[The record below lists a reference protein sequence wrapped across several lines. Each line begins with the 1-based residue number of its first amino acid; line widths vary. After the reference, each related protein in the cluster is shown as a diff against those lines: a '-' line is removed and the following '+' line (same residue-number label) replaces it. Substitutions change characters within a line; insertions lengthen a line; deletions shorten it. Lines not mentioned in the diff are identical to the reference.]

1 MNERGREE
9 RTGARS
15 ELQQWPVA
23 VVAAV
28 AAVIIVSPQSQVEA
42 AGRQAVPRRRRRRAN
57 RAQNEFLFR
66 SRISNH
72 AHWATVLDGT
82 SADADGLVLYYS
94 QSQADREMS
103 VPHGRTRTDAWTIDV
118 HTGLF
123 NVSLIF
129 SCGSE
134 APATLVELNV
144 LLSFFLLSVKLVK
157 EGQNSPNKHGSIG
170 SLGHKFQI

>member
-1 MNERGREE
+1 MNGRWRSGGRSPARPSVGPIARWRARERERERGR
-9 RTGARS
+9 
-15 ELQQWPVA
+15 
-23 VVAAV
+23 
-28 AAVIIVSPQSQVEA
+28 
-42 AGRQAVPRRRRRRAN
+42 RREN

-118 HTGLF
+118 HAGVF

-144 LLSFFLLSVKLVK
+144 LSSLLLKVQEKVKTV
-157 EGQNSPNKHGSIG
+157 QTNMVV
-170 SLGHKFQI
+170 